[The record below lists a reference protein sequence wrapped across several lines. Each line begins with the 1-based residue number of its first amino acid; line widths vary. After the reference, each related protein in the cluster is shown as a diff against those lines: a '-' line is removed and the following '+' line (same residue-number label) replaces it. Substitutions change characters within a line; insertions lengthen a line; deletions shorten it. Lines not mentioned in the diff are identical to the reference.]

1 MEYRKHRIFGYSLAI
16 FIHIANLVYMG
27 IYIAPRVYG
36 NPKLTK
42 FNNLQ
47 PRFFTIWTLMLQLT
61 YSAVSLICE
70 LTFENAT
77 KRKNIT
83 RYVNGFR
90 NVLFSSIL
98 WPSCWVVAIV
108 FWSLYLYDIDL
119 IFPEHTSELLH
130 PISNHIMHT
139 LIVPISV
146 WEVLYRPRTLPRS
159 HRKYVYHLLLFFAF
173 YFTVLIYTYIERG
186 LWIYPIFAKFYGTIF
201 FPLLHLAVTGIA
213 ISAYVIQWPLAKY
226 VWRQNIKKGL

>member
-16 FIHIANLVYMG
+16 FMHMANMLYMG
-27 IYIAPRVYG
+27 TYISPRVYD
-36 NPKLTK
+36 NPKLMK
-42 FNNLQ
+42 FKNLQ
-47 PRFFTIWTLMLQLT
+47 PRFFTIWTLILQLI

-70 LTFENAT
+70 LMLENT
-77 KRKNIT
+77 TNRKNTI

-108 FWSLYLYDIDL
+108 FWSLCLYDKDL
-119 IFPEHTSELLH
+119 IFPEQTAELLH

-146 WEVLYRPRTLPRS
+146 WEVVYRPRRLPRS
-159 HRKYVYHLLLFFAF
+159 HRKNVYHLLFYFAF
-173 YFTVLIYTYIERG
+173 YFIVMIYTYIESG
-186 LWIYPIFAKFYGTIF
+186 LWIYPIFAKLYGTIF
-201 FPLLHLAVTGIA
+201 FPLIHLTMAGIA
-213 ISAYVIQWPLAKY
+213 IVAYVIQWPLAEY
-226 VWRQNIKKGL
+226 VWRQNIKKAI